1 MLSQYLPYEG
11 INQNAINAEQ
21 SITAII
27 IYSRQS
33 AVPQVADKLRQPI
46 RRPFQPE
53 GDDTRDLIDQTNHYY
68 RCQVPRPDITAIG
81 DSQPDTTLSPSRAK
95 QLSRRNKAKSK
106 TNVA

>member
-33 AVPQVADKLRQPI
+33 AVPQVADKVRQPI

-53 GDDTRDLIDQTNHYY
+53 GDDTRDPISFYEHIY
-68 RCQVPRPDITAIG
+68 RCQPPNPLYYFWWR
-81 DSQPDTTLSPSRAK
+81 
-95 QLSRRNKAKSK
+95 
-106 TNVA
+106 

>member
-33 AVPQVADKLRQPI
+33 AAPQAADKVRHLYADRFNPKEMIPATQ
-46 RRPFQPE
+46 
-53 GDDTRDLIDQTNHYY
+53 
-68 RCQVPRPDITAIG
+68 
-81 DSQPDTTLSPSRAK
+81 
-95 QLSRRNKAKSK
+95 
-106 TNVA
+106 